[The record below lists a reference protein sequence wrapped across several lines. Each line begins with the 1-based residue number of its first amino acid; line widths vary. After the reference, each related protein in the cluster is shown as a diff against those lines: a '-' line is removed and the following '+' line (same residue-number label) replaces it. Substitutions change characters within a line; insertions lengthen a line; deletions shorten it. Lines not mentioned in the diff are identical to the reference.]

1 MKILVVDDDPHI
13 LQLYKEE
20 LQEDGYEVVTASNG
34 AEAMEVFEKENP
46 DLVTLD
52 ILMPDI
58 DGITVLRRM
67 KELRP
72 RMPIIMST
80 AYDYR
85 DDFAVWASEA
95 YLVKSADLSEMK
107 SHSVPT
113 GSGTLSR
120 RIKVIPAIRMH
131 IVDHK
136 GRETSIHVEGVP
148 RESERVKA
156 LIGGGGE

>member
-1 MKILVVDDDPHI
+1 MSKVLVVDDDAHI
-13 LQLYKEE
+13 LRLYKEE
-20 LQEDGYEVVTASNG
+20 LEEEGYDVVTASTG
-34 AEAMEVFEKENP
+34 KEALERFEQEEP

-58 DGITVLRRM
+58 DGISLLRRM

-95 YLVKSADLSEMK
+95 YLVKSADLTELK
-107 SHSVPT
+107 SMAKKL
-113 GSGTLSR
+113 LS
-120 RIKVIPAIRMH
+120 K
-131 IVDHK
+131 
-136 GRETSIHVEGVP
+136 
-148 RESERVKA
+148 
-156 LIGGGGE
+156 